1 MSSMTQLDAYR
12 LLQEGAEALS
22 FVEEAGF
29 RIDLEYCQE
38 KLKWIDHKLQQAEL
52 RLKRSELGRA
62 WQARYGSAWKHT
74 SQPQLKHIL
83 YQDMRVKA
91 YKQSGEESTDEESL
105 LQTGVDG
112 AQHVLTLRRFK
123 KARDVIYSL
132 IRYSIEGRILP
143 SYLLHTVQTYRSSC
157 AEPNLQNVPKRDKE
171 IMDICRRAFIP
182 SHGHRLMEIDFSGIE
197 VGIAA
202 CVTGDTVIET
212 VGKRLTVLQLIDQLN
227 CGNKVYVYGYN
238 QVKGRIAISEVVDAG
253 LTRRKAEVWQVTLDN
268 GKTIKATPDHEFMLR
283 DGTFIPLRLLK
294 SGMSLMPLYKKTAG
308 KKQGKTYRDVY
319 LNNGQHMLEHNL
331 IALDVLGIEI
341 KGSGLLVHHLDSN
354 GCNNQLNNLEVMT
367 RRQHMKIHSIQGWKN
382 NRKGHLDNHW
392 MRTEEGKA
400 FITELNRRRALELT
414 VDQKAEFGRRTS
426 EGIKRKG
433 GRIGELNSMYGRS
446 QTEQAKQKI
455 SNSKKGRTSSWIK
468 GKTKYNDPRVAEIGR
483 KTSISKRGNTVAWN
497 KGLKGLYITS
507 DSTKLKLSAAGKDR
521 HWRDSSKRLISE
533 KALIRWA
540 NTSRK
545 NTPCKLC
552 GKLFTTVTNTHLK
565 HSHGMSID
573 EYKSLTSNHLVSNVE
588 FYGYEDVFNLNVD
601 VFHNYAVGA
610 GVVIKNCYHKD
621 PVMLKYLNDPSS
633 DMHSDMAQEIFILP
647 RLNQSLKKLDGGDTL
662 RQSAKNGFVF
672 PQFYGDY
679 FVACAFNIAC
689 SWCKL
694 PQSGVWEPDQGIVF
708 NGKPIVQHLLEKDID
723 SLDVFTSHMEKVE
736 KNFWNRRF
744 KVYNEWRKS
753 WYGEYQK
760 TGEFEMKTGFKVSG
774 LLHKNQ
780 VINYPVQGSAFH
792 CLLKSLIEMVSR
804 MKGWKSKVI
813 GEIHDSMIID
823 AHPSEI
829 DDICALAQKICT
841 EELPADW
848 PWIIVPM
855 RVEIAASEIDGN
867 WSEMKVL
874 H

>member
-1 MSSMTQLDAYR
+1 VNQLDAYR

-52 RLKRSELGRA
+52 RLKRSELGKA
-62 WQARYGSAWKHT
+62 WQARYGSAWKHA

-123 KARDVIYSL
+123 KARDVLYSL

-143 SYLLHTVQTYRSSC
+143 SYLLHTVQTYRSCVAKGSKVLVVRDFLTHPDGIPIEDVRKGDYVYCFDDNLNPAIRKVLWSGKTGHKKVVRLHWSERGNHGKGYVDVTPDHLIRLIDGSYVQAQHLHNADFRKSDESHHLPKVRVLSCSRVNDSLRFTGHLKHGNGIHEHRFVYKNFIDELQPSEIVHHKNKVHLDHNLDNLDKMSQSDHAKLHDCFTNEGRRKARESLRRRIETEGGASWMRGDSNGRWISLSKFTFIRMLAQAKGKIYLTGLDFSTVHSRAKLFGIDLEHVRDRYDLRGEYVSLGKLKKMQPIKLSQMGKYFGFNYNKSKRMLSKRGFTFVIPKPASNPYGRRGLPGNHTITKVEWINEPVDVYDLEVEEFNNFFANEICVHNSC

-202 CVTGDTVIET
+202 T
-212 VGKRLTVLQLIDQLN
+212 
-227 CGNKVYVYGYN
+227 
-238 QVKGRIAISEVVDAG
+238 
-253 LTRRKAEVWQVTLDN
+253 
-268 GKTIKATPDHEFMLR
+268 
-283 DGTFIPLRLLK
+283 
-294 SGMSLMPLYKKTAG
+294 
-308 KKQGKTYRDVY
+308 
-319 LNNGQHMLEHNL
+319 
-331 IALDVLGIEI
+331 
-341 KGSGLLVHHLDSN
+341 
-354 GCNNQLNNLEVMT
+354 
-367 RRQHMKIHSIQGWKN
+367 
-382 NRKGHLDNHW
+382 
-392 MRTEEGKA
+392 
-400 FITELNRRRALELT
+400 
-414 VDQKAEFGRRTS
+414 
-426 EGIKRKG
+426 
-433 GRIGELNSMYGRS
+433 
-446 QTEQAKQKI
+446 
-455 SNSKKGRTSSWIK
+455 
-468 GKTKYNDPRVAEIGR
+468 
-483 KTSISKRGNTVAWN
+483 
-497 KGLKGLYITS
+497 
-507 DSTKLKLSAAGKDR
+507 
-521 HWRDSSKRLISE
+521 
-533 KALIRWA
+533 
-540 NTSRK
+540 
-545 NTPCKLC
+545 
-552 GKLFTTVTNTHLK
+552 
-565 HSHGMSID
+565 
-573 EYKSLTSNHLVSNVE
+573 
-588 FYGYEDVFNLNVD
+588 
-601 VFHNYAVGA
+601 
-610 GVVIKNCYHKD
+610 YHKD

-694 PQSGVWEPDQGIVF
+694 PQSGVWKPDQGIVF

-753 WYGEYQK
+753 WYAEYQK

-792 CLLKSLIEMVSR
+792 CLLKSLIQMVSR

-874 H
+874 VQ

>member
-1 MSSMTQLDAYR
+1 VQLIDAYH

-52 RLKRSELGRA
+52 RLKRSELGKA

-171 IMDICRRAFIP
+171 IMNICRRAFIP
-182 SHGHRLMEIDFSGIE
+182 SPGHRLMEIDFSGIE

-202 CVTGDTVIET
+202 T
-212 VGKRLTVLQLIDQLN
+212 
-227 CGNKVYVYGYN
+227 
-238 QVKGRIAISEVVDAG
+238 
-253 LTRRKAEVWQVTLDN
+253 
-268 GKTIKATPDHEFMLR
+268 
-283 DGTFIPLRLLK
+283 
-294 SGMSLMPLYKKTAG
+294 
-308 KKQGKTYRDVY
+308 
-319 LNNGQHMLEHNL
+319 
-331 IALDVLGIEI
+331 
-341 KGSGLLVHHLDSN
+341 
-354 GCNNQLNNLEVMT
+354 
-367 RRQHMKIHSIQGWKN
+367 
-382 NRKGHLDNHW
+382 
-392 MRTEEGKA
+392 
-400 FITELNRRRALELT
+400 
-414 VDQKAEFGRRTS
+414 
-426 EGIKRKG
+426 
-433 GRIGELNSMYGRS
+433 
-446 QTEQAKQKI
+446 
-455 SNSKKGRTSSWIK
+455 
-468 GKTKYNDPRVAEIGR
+468 
-483 KTSISKRGNTVAWN
+483 
-497 KGLKGLYITS
+497 
-507 DSTKLKLSAAGKDR
+507 
-521 HWRDSSKRLISE
+521 
-533 KALIRWA
+533 
-540 NTSRK
+540 
-545 NTPCKLC
+545 
-552 GKLFTTVTNTHLK
+552 
-565 HSHGMSID
+565 
-573 EYKSLTSNHLVSNVE
+573 
-588 FYGYEDVFNLNVD
+588 
-601 VFHNYAVGA
+601 
-610 GVVIKNCYHKD
+610 YHKD
-621 PVMLKYLNDPSS
+621 PVMLKYLNDPTS

-647 RLNQSLKKLDGGDTL
+647 RLNQSLKKLDGGDAL

-694 PQSGVWEPDQGIVF
+694 PQSGVWKPDQGIVF

-736 KNFWNRRF
+736 KNFWNKRF

-753 WYGEYQK
+753 WYAEYQK

-792 CLLKSLIEMVSR
+792 CLLKSLIEMVGR
-804 MKGWKSKVI
+804 MKSWKSKVI

-874 H
+874 VQ